1 MQLCNITTKF
11 AVNNTPSTS
20 NIPQQ
25 QHDAYSDCWRRTSGY
40 QHREALAKN
49 LTESDKTDVVVLEK
63 SAYFYHV
70 VGAPRA
76 YVDASFMNK
85 MFIPYDNAI
94 PKNATKFVRIVRG
107 VVTKISAATNEILY
121 HTIDNNDKESTS
133 TTSLHFDNLVLAMGS
148 TYTAPIKQDIHDYAR
163 SDHESKL
170 QDVRSH
176 IETANRILVVGGGA
190 VGCEVAAEIKSKY
203 PNKSVMLLEANARLI
218 SGSNLRDKF
227 YVKLSASL
235 ADLGVK
241 VILGERL
248 SERMTGNG
256 FETRTLYTN
265 QGTAIEMDI
274 QLLCG
279 GFHPAAEL
287 VRDMNPNLV
296 TERGA
301 VKVNEQLQ
309 LDGASYAK
317 MFALGDVCNHS
328 SQKMA
333 FIAGEQG
340 KFLAGELTAVI
351 RKKKLGFTK
360 PYTGMNTEALVLP
373 LGPNGGVTQLPFFGG
388 IVLGDWFTWMMKS
401 RDYFAGQFWSNIGAT
416 APK

>member
-1 MQLCNITTKF
+1 MTCTVIVGGGP
-11 AVNNTPSTS
+11 AGINTA
-20 NIPQQ
+20 Q
-25 QHDAYSDCWRRTSGY
+25 
-40 QHREALAKN
+40 ALAKN

-76 YVDASFMNK
+76 YANASFMNK

-94 PKNATKFVRIVRG
+94 SKNATKFVRIVRG

-121 HTIDNNDKESTS
+121 HTIDNNDNESTS

-265 QGTAIEMDI
+265 QGTAIESDI
-274 QLLCG
+274 QLLS
-279 GFHPAAEL
+279 
-287 VRDMNPNLV
+287 
-296 TERGA
+296 

-309 LDGASYAK
+309 LDDASYAK

-340 KFLAGELTAVI
+340 KFLAGELTA
-351 RKKKLGFTK
+351 
-360 PYTGMNTEALVLP
+360 ALVLP

-388 IVLGDWFTWMMKS
+388 IVLGDWVTWMMKL

>member
-1 MQLCNITTKF
+1 MTCTVIVGGGP
-11 AVNNTPSTS
+11 AGINTA
-20 NIPQQ
+20 Q
-25 QHDAYSDCWRRTSGY
+25 
-40 QHREALAKN
+40 ALAKN

-76 YVDASFMNK
+76 YANASFMNK

-94 PKNATKFVRIVRG
+94 SKNATKFVRIVRG

-121 HTIDNNDKESTS
+121 HTIDNNDNESTS
-133 TTSLHFDNLVLAMGS
+133 TTSLHFDYLVLAMGS

-203 PNKSVMLLEANARLI
+203 SNKYVMLLEANARLI
-218 SGSNLRDKF
+218 SGSNLRDKI

-265 QGTAIEMDI
+265 QGTAIESDI
-274 QLLCG
+274 QLLCS

-296 TERGA
+296 TSEER
-301 VKVNEQLQ
+301 
-309 LDGASYAK
+309 YAK

-360 PYTGMNTEALVLP
+360 LYTGMSTEALVLP

-388 IVLGDWFTWMMKS
+388 IVLGDWVTWMMKL